1 MVRPY
6 KRNENDQ
13 AGQVQENTND
23 IQYLLQ
29 AFSGLEDR
37 LSKIEASVGEGTDS
51 PTNAILVRA
60 LILSAFQCFFLLST
74 GIAFFDGPFKSSTN
88 E

>member
-13 AGQVQENTND
+13 TGQIQENTND

-60 LILSAFQCFFLLST
+60 LILSAFQCFFKLST
-74 GIAFFDGPFKSSTN
+74 EIAIFWWPF
-88 E
+88 